1 MSRYPGRWLTIAVLF
16 AVLNAGGGGFALA
29 EGEGM
34 HAGVHGA
41 LTLLGLVVAAW
52 AASFMARK
60 AELPLRLPEQRL
72 QQLQESVDAIAIE
85 VERIGEAQR
94 FEALHHADLRP
105 PVSP

>member
-1 MSRYPGRWLTIAVLF
+1 MNRHPGRWLTIAVLF

-34 HAGVHGA
+34 HAGAHGVLA
-41 LTLLGLVVAAW
+41 LLGLVVAAW
-52 AASFMARK
+52 AASFMGRK
-60 AELPLRLPEQRL
+60 AEAPLRLPEQRL

-94 FEALHHADLRP
+94 FESLHHDASRP
-105 PVSP
+105 PVSR